1 MPTHWAAG
9 TRHVAINVTVSG
21 VELLE
26 LKLDR
31 VVVRLIQA
39 LSRI

>member
-1 MPTHWAAG
+1 MHWAAG
-9 TRHVAINVTVSG
+9 TRQVAVNVTVSG
-21 VELLE
+21 VELHDG
-26 LKLDR
+26 KLDR

>member
-1 MPTHWAAG
+1 
-9 TRHVAINVTVSG
+9 VSG
-21 VELLE
+21 VELHDG
-26 LKLDR
+26 KLDR